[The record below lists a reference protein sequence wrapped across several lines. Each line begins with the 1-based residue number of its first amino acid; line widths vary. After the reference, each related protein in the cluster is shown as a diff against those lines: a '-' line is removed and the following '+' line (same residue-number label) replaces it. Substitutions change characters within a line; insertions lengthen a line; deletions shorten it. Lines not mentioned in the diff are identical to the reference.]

1 MPRDLWSRAKARAQE
16 ARVSKTERQD
26 SCCCCSCC
34 GCCGLLTALRLVGHV
49 ATVDAAI
56 AEPIAGY
63 TLVNGLALELV
74 VGTRV
79 HCVSI
84 VEVVVEL
91 VFISSVGGRLH
102 RVSMQIRRTYCRGR
116 MPRRSRLRS
125 RSPDRS
131 AICWGYNCRCCSG
144 NGPMS
149 KWPLQRA

>member
-91 VFISSVGGRLH
+91 VFISSVGGGGCIKCLCKYAVLTAEGGCLVGAVFAVVLLIAAPFVGDTIAAVAAEMVR
-102 RVSMQIRRTYCRGR
+102 
-116 MPRRSRLRS
+116 
-125 RSPDRS
+125 
-131 AICWGYNCRCCSG
+131 
-144 NGPMS
+144 
-149 KWPLQRA
+149 